1 MFDSELFLERLKD
14 YGQSYATYSM
24 VDDGKF
30 VYVERVSPDGYW
42 FGSVNNSS
50 YGWITSL
57 EGNAAVEVYVAL
69 TSTLKSQVAKMMD
82 ESRSISMDEIANALS
97 LLGVRNVDVSTA
109 ALGMML
115 VVTIGGDEYTVLY
128 DYTVKAWDGK
138 SWQCDSLADCLFA
151 IAKNRGGEL
160 ALYL

>member
-1 MFDSELFLERLKD
+1 MKA

-50 YGWITSL
+50 YGWTTSL
-57 EGNAAVEVYVAL
+57 KGEAAVEAYVAL

-82 ESRSISMDEIANALS
+82 ESRSISMGEIANALS

-109 ALGMML
+109 AFGMML
-115 VVTIGGDEYTVLY
+115 VVTIDGDEYKVLH
-128 DYTVKAWDGK
+128 DYMVKAGDEN
-138 SWQCDSLADCLFA
+138 WQCDSLAECLFA
-151 IAKNRGGEL
+151 IVKNRGGAL
-160 ALYL
+160 ARYL

>member
-1 MFDSELFLERLKD
+1 MFDSELFLETLKA
-14 YGQSYATYSM
+14 YRQSYATYSM

-50 YGWITSL
+50 YGWTTSL
-57 EGNAAVEVYVAL
+57 TGNDAVEVYVAL

-82 ESRSISMDEIANALS
+82 ESRSISMGEIANALS

-109 ALGMML
+109 AFGMML
-115 VVTIGGDEYTVLY
+115 VVTIDGDEYKVLH
-128 DYTVKAWDGK
+128 DYMVKAGDEN
-138 SWQCDSLADCLFA
+138 WQCDSLAECLFA
-151 IAKNRGGEL
+151 IVKNRGGAL

>member
-1 MFDSELFLERLKD
+1 MFDSELFLETLKA

-50 YGWITSL
+50 CGWTTSL
-57 EGNAAVEVYVAL
+57 TGNDAVEVYVAL

-82 ESRSISMDEIANALS
+82 ESRSISMGEIANALS

-109 ALGMML
+109 AFGMML
-115 VVTIGGDEYTVLY
+115 VVTIDGDEYKVLH
-128 DYTVKAWDGK
+128 DYMVKAGDEN
-138 SWQCDSLADCLFA
+138 WQGDSLAECLFA
-151 IAKNRGGEL
+151 IVKNRGGAL

>member
-1 MFDSELFLERLKD
+1 MFDSELFLETLKA

-50 YGWITSL
+50 YGWTTSL
-57 EGNAAVEVYVAL
+57 TGNDAVEVYVAL

-82 ESRSISMDEIANALS
+82 ESRSISMGEIANALS

-109 ALGMML
+109 AFGMML
-115 VVTIGGDEYTVLY
+115 VVTIDGDEYKVLH
-128 DYTVKAWDGK
+128 DYMVKAGDEN
-138 SWQCDSLADCLFA
+138 WQCDSLAECLFA
-151 IAKNRGGEL
+151 IVKNRGGAL